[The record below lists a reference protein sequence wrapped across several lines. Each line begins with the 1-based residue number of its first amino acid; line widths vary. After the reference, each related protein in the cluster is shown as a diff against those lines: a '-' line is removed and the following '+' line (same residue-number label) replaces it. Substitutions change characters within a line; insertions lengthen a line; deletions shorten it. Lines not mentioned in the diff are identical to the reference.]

1 MSFAFRRAFI
11 SVLVIASLT
20 GSAAFAAPKDPYAVG
35 TRNGPFVVSARAL
48 SELVKNGYEIK
59 ANLGNALI
67 LQKAASVFS
76 CVIPPDPE
84 HMSYRSYFVCSEL
97 KEQFG
102 HSGKADKPSSMSP
115 VPDMPRLKMD
125 KPKN

>member
-1 MSFAFRRAFI
+1 MFFAFRRAF
-11 SVLVIASLT
+11 VGGLVIAALT
-20 GSAAFAAPKDPYAVG
+20 GSAALAAPQDPYKVG
-35 TRNGPFVVSARAL
+35 TRNGPFVVSVRPL
-48 SELVKNGYEIK
+48 GELVKDGYEIK

-97 KEQFG
+97 QEKFG

-115 VPDMPRLKMD
+115 VPDAPRLKMD
-125 KPKN
+125 KPKS